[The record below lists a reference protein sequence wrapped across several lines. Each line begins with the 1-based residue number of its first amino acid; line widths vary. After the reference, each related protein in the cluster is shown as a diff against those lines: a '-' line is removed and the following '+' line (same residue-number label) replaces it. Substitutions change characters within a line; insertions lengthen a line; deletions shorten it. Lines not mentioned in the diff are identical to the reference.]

1 MELRRKLQTWLT
13 NAALSIPV
21 NTEAAILDLISSFDL
36 AVWVLVVKT
45 HVAFRS
51 VIVNWT
57 EPIWNREKKD
67 SAWTHININIIL
79 LSSYYNYYIFI

>member
-45 HVAFRS
+45 NVAFRS

-57 EPIWNREKKD
+57 EPIWNREGEKKRL
-67 SAWTHININIIL
+67 SVNSHKHQYHFAFFL
-79 LSSYYNYYIFI
+79 L

>member
-1 MELRRKLQTWLT
+1 M
-13 NAALSIPV
+13 

-45 HVAFRS
+45 NVAFRS

-67 SAWTHININIIL
+67 SA
-79 LSSYYNYYIFI
+79 